1 MKKMRISTK
10 RNYKKRTKQ
19 ILEPKD
25 TITELKNS
33 LEGFNIRVGQAEER
47 ISDFKT
53 VHLKLLIQRNE
64 EEKKKKKSEKSLRD
78 LWTNIYYKRRER

>member
-1 MKKMRISTK
+1 MRLSAKRHELLKKI
-10 RNYKKRTKQ
+10 RNYRSKN
-19 ILEPKD
+19 